1 MTVRIRIIGAQRRY
15 MYGVAQQ
22 PREKLAEGH
31 EEYYVQR

>member
-1 MTVRIRIIGAQRRY
+1 MKVRIRIIGAQRRY